1 MENIARRVG
10 RKINLNQDMK
20 KLMLLLAV
28 PALMLTACDHK
39 KAPAAGMEA
48 LPIDVAKP
56 VVQNVTLTKDYPGY
70 LEAETTVDLV
80 GRVNGTLMSKS
91 YTPGTRIRQ
100 GQVLFVIE
108 PTLYEDAVKQAE
120 AALKTAQ
127 ANLEYANNSYVR
139 MKEAIKSDAVSRIQ
153 YLQAESNVAACEAAV
168 SNAEAALKTA
178 RTNLS
183 YCYVKAPCNGM
194 IDVSPYSVG
203 AYIGGALQPVKLATV
218 YKDDHMYSYFNIA
231 DNQFLNYQ
239 LTQEAHSKTPS
250 KMHEVTLRLG
260 TDGSQTWKA
269 KLDYLSPN
277 VTLTTGT
284 VRLRAELDNPDGALR
299 PGLFVSVTLPY
310 GEANNAILVD
320 DASVGTDQLG
330 KYLYV
335 VNDSNIV
342 NYRPVKVGQ
351 LVDGNLRIVNSGM
364 SPDERY
370 VTKALLKV
378 RQGMPVKPVMKGANP
393 QNK

>member
-1 MENIARRVG
+1 
-10 RKINLNQDMK
+10 MK
-20 KLMLLLAV
+20 KVMITFALATCI
-28 PALMLTACDHK
+28 LIACDK
-39 KAPAAGMEA
+39 NKSSRTGMEA

-56 VVQNVTLTKDYPGY
+56 LVENVTLTKDYPGY
-70 LEAETTVDLV
+70 LEAESTVDLV
-80 GRVNGTLMSKS
+80 GRVNGTLQSKNFA
-91 YTPGTRIRQ
+91 PGSRVRQ

-108 PTLYEDAVKQAE
+108 PTLYENAVKQAE
-120 AALKTAQ
+120 ATLKTAK
-127 ANLEYANNSYVR
+127 ANLEYANSSYVR
-139 MKEAIKSDAVSRIQ
+139 MKEALKSDAVSRIQ
-153 YLQAESNVAACEAAV
+153 YLQAESNVASGQAAV

-183 YCYVKAPCNGM
+183 YCYVKAPCNGV

-218 YKDDHMYSYFNIA
+218 YKDDRMYSYFNIA
-231 DNQFLNYQ
+231 DNQYLAYEMSQEENSKIPA
-239 LTQEAHSKTPS
+239 EAHY
-250 KMHEVTLRLG
+250 VTLKLG

-269 KLDYLSPN
+269 KLDYFSPN

-284 VRLRAELDNPDGALR
+284 LRLRAELDNSTGLLR

-310 GEANNAILVD
+310 GETQNAVLVN
-320 DASVGTDQLG
+320 DASIGTDQLG

-342 NYRPVKVGQ
+342 NYRHIEVGQ
-351 LVDGNLRIVNSGM
+351 LADNNMRVVKSGL
-364 SPDERY
+364 SPSERY

-378 RQGMPVKPVMKGANP
+378 RQGMKIKPIEQTNKP
-393 QNK
+393 Q

>member
-1 MENIARRVG
+1 
-10 RKINLNQDMK
+10 MK
-20 KLMLLLAV
+20 KGMITFACA
-28 PALMLTACDHK
+28 ALILTACDKK
-39 KAPAAGMEA
+39 KAPQTGMEA
-48 LPIDVAKP
+48 LPIEVAKP

-70 LEAETTVDLV
+70 LEAESTVDLV
-80 GRVNGTLMSKS
+80 GRVNGTLEAKNFA
-91 YTPGTRIRQ
+91 PGSRVRK

-108 PTLYEDAVKQAE
+108 PTLYENAVKQAE
-120 AALKTAQ
+120 ATLKTAQ
-127 ANLEYANNSYVR
+127 ADLEYATSSYQR

-153 YLQAESNVAACEAAV
+153 YLQSESNVASAQAAV

-183 YCYVKAPCNGM
+183 YCYVKAPSDGV

-218 YKDDHMYSYFNIA
+218 FRDNRMYSYFDIA
-231 DNQFLNYQ
+231 DNQYLAFQ
-239 LTQEAHSKTPS
+239 LVQESKS
-250 KMHEVTLRLG
+250 KIPVESHFVTLRLG

-284 VRLRAELDNPDGALR
+284 LRLRAELDNPDGVLR
-299 PGLFVSVTLPY
+299 PGMFVSVTLPY
-310 GEANNAILVD
+310 GEAQNAILVN
-320 DASVGTDQLG
+320 DASIGTDQLG
-330 KYLYV
+330 KFLYV

-342 NYRPVKVGQ
+342 NYRHIETGQ
-351 LVDGNLRIVNSGM
+351 LTDNNMRIVKSGL
-364 SPDERY
+364 SPSERY

-378 RQGMPVKPVMKGANP
+378 RQGMPIKPVMATTEERRGV
-393 QNK
+393 